1 MDNDCGIFH
10 MMEKDGKLS
19 LVYRHPIPQ
28 TRSPTSA
35 GETASSDDTLLQPF
49 FLCPRTPCKTKDCQV
64 TIDLSLI
71 TNAPFGSIVSY
82 VFSILAGDDHSVHPL
97 FWCNN
102 KEFDVNGGCSACD
115 GSYFGTDYYSCNYCN
130 LMYHKECV
138 ESPLNIKHPY

>member
-1 MDNDCGIFH
+1 MNNDCGIFR

-35 GETASSDDTLLQPF
+35 GETTSSDDTLLQPF
-49 FLCPRTPCKTKDCQV
+49 FLCPRTQWKKDFPL
-64 TIDLSLI
+64 TIKLSSI
-71 TNAPFGSIVSY
+71 TNVPFGSIASY
-82 VFSILAGDDHSVHPL
+82 VFFLYAGEGHSVLPL

-115 GSYFGTDYYSCNYCN
+115 GSYFGTDYYFCDYCN
-130 LMYHKECV
+130 QMYHKECV
-138 ESPLNIKHPY
+138 ESPLKIKHPY